1 MPELNLTGS
10 LFGALAI
17 GAIAGAVVA
26 CNEKPPEPKPEP
38 KTTAAAPT
46 GAAGPQGGPGAA
58 TKPASPH
65 GGPHGAHG
73 GPHAGMGKPG
83 AAGASEIG
91 WVKPEAWEKV
101 DHPSSM
107 RKATFKIPKVEGD
120 AEDAE
125 MSVTQVGGG
134 IEANIA
140 RWEGQFEGSPKATTE
155 KKEVADWEVTVVTIE
170 GTFKSGG
177 PMMGGSGEPKENWAL
192 LAAIVNTEPAHFFK
206 MTGPKKTVNAA
217 RGDFDSFVA
226 SFGKK

>member
-1 MPELNLTGS
+1 MPKLT
-10 LFGALAI
+10 LTNALAI
-17 GAIAGAVVA
+17 GVLTSALAA

-38 KTTAAAPT
+38 KPPAAAP
-46 GAAGPQGGPGAA
+46 AGTDGPKGSPGAA

-65 GGPHGAHG
+65 GGPHGMKS
-73 GPHAGMGKPG
+73 PHAGMGAPG
-83 AAGASEIG
+83 AAGGGSEIG
-91 WVKPEAWEKV
+91 WVKPDAWEKV
-101 DHPSSM
+101 DHPSTM

-134 IEANIA
+134 IEANIK
-140 RWEGQFEGSPKATTE
+140 RWEGQFEGSPESKTE
-155 KKEVADWEVTVVTIE
+155 KKKIADWEVTIVSIE

-177 PMMGGSGEPKENWAL
+177 PMMGGSGESKEDWAL